1 MILLHR
7 PSKTT
12 SPSTDYINT
21 PKFGD
26 YTEPLER
33 GQISTSPYQTFSLSL
48 SLSLSPSF
56 VPSIDHFLLSRALF
70 APQSIILGD
79 FFLLWGRERGGKFFQ
94 RPRHQASGRVGRL
107 ASGFVPEF
115 SKSWDAISG
124 SCLPL
129 RGGVSANSALSHS
142 PSVQVCVFRVGLLR
156 NLTSPAVP
164 AAETFADTSLATTC
178 NDSTLNPRQVVKS
191 GLLNRFIRTTPI
203 PIPRPFLSI
212 LEKRQVSRW
221 EPIRSV
227 EQTLY
232 RLRGSRTLGP
242 IVLRFWI
249 HLLRPR

>member
-21 PKFGD
+21 PKLGD

-33 GQISTSPYQTFSLSL
+33 GQISASPYQTFSLSL
-48 SLSLSPSF
+48 SLSSPLLSP
-56 VPSIDHFLLSRALF
+56 R
-70 APQSIILGD
+70 SIISSSLEHCLLPNQLSSAI

-142 PSVQVCVFRVGLLR
+142 PSVQVCVFRAGLLR

-212 LEKRQVSRW
+212 LEKRQVSR
-221 EPIRSV
+221 
-227 EQTLY
+227 
-232 RLRGSRTLGP
+232 
-242 IVLRFWI
+242 
-249 HLLRPR
+249 

>member
-7 PSKTT
+7 PSITT

-21 PKFGD
+21 PKLGD

-33 GQISTSPYQTFSLSL
+33 GQISASPYQTFSLSL
-48 SLSLSPSF
+48 SLPLSCPLDRSF
-56 VPSIDHFLLSRALF
+56 PPLSSIVCSPINYPRRF
-70 APQSIILGD
+70 

-142 PSVQVCVFRVGLLR
+142 PSVQVCVFRAGLLR

-212 LEKRQVSRW
+212 LEKRQVSR
-221 EPIRSV
+221 
-227 EQTLY
+227 
-232 RLRGSRTLGP
+232 
-242 IVLRFWI
+242 
-249 HLLRPR
+249 